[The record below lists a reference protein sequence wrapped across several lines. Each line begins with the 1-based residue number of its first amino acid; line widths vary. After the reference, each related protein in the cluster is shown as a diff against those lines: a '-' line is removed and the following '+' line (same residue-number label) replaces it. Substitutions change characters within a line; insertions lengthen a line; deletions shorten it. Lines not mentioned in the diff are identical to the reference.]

1 MSVIDSFR
9 LNGRRAL
16 VTGSSMGIGLAIAEA
31 LASAGAH
38 VVLNARNAQRL
49 DATRAQLN
57 DSGLSVS
64 AECFDVTDPGS
75 VREAVARIESRG
87 RSIFS

>member
-49 DATRAQLN
+49 DAALVQRQKM
-57 DSGLSVS
+57 GEIGV
-64 AECFDVTDPGS
+64 
-75 VREAVARIESRG
+75 
-87 RSIFS
+87 